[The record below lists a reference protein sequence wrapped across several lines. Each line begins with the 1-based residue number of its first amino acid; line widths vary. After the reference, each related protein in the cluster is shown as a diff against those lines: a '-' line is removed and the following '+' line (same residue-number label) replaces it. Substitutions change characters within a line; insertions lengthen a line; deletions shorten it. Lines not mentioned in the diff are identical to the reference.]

1 MDINDLGNLEN
12 SVSSLLSLAKAEL
25 EENRLQQQR
34 DVQIEEKN
42 QRNRSQAQAPVK
54 PSASDVEAI

>member
-25 EENRLQQQR
+25 EEKPTSAAARCTNRG
-34 DVQIEEKN
+34 KN